1 MMSLQYFQSIHGMG
15 SLVVVEGWGD
25 GGKLVSTQEERQEN
39 QDHQDQDM
47 MWKPPLGDCV
57 REIAA
62 GEILHACFFV
72 TVLSA
77 HNCLC
82 VTIVVYYTLA
92 Q

>member
-1 MMSLQYFQSIHGMG
+1 MG
-15 SLVVVEGWGD
+15 SFIVVEGWGD
-25 GGKLVSTQEERQEN
+25 GGKLVSTHEERQQN
-39 QDHQDQDM
+39 QDHQDQGM
-47 MWKPPLGDCV
+47 IWKSPLEGGV

-72 TVLSA
+72 TVLSS